1 MARKKKKVSGKGGAI
16 SNPWF
21 QKASGDD
28 DWSWIPLNWK
38 GFVTFVLLLAVNVF
52 AAQYLGINKLTLEG
66 WISFGV
72 VFFLSLFIFVMIA
85 KRKTEGVRN
94 DI

>member
-1 MARKKKKVSGKGGAI
+1 MVKKKKSVRKSVGI

-21 QKASGDD
+21 QAASGDD
-28 DWSWIPLNWK
+28 NWSWIPVSWK
-38 GFVTFVLLLAVNVF
+38 GFVIFVLLLAVNVF
-52 AAQYLGINKLTLEG
+52 AAQYIGINNLTLEG

-72 VFFLSLFIFVMIA
+72 VFLLSLFIFVMIA
-85 KRKTEGVRN
+85 KRKTEGARN